1 MCSGSIIDGRALER
15 EDRRPKVSR
24 GMSMA
29 VWEHDDDVILRSS
42 QLLGLA
48 GLSLLARPFLNTH
61 HSPVIARPA
70 TRVKTL
76 LVIP

>member
-1 MCSGSIIDGRALER
+1 
-15 EDRRPKVSR
+15 
-24 GMSMA
+24 MA